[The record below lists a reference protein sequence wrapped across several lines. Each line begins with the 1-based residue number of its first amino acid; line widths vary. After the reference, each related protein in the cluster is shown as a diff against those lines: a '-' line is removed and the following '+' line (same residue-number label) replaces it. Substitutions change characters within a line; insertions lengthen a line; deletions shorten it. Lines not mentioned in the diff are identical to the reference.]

1 MSLIPAF
8 EIGIWN
14 AWIFMSSFLLQWLA
28 IILAGKNVAERSGHP
43 TDMKKSKTEKRAGII
58 GNTIWFLATVYS
70 IFLPLQL
77 GTIWFYIGLPTFLAG
92 LMILAIATVNFATAP
107 TEKPITQGMYYLS
120 RHPLYLSVFI
130 IYIGT
135 SIATASWVF
144 FLLGIAN
151 IFWIRTEALVE
162 ERYCFER
169 YGDPYREYM
178 NGTPRWIGL
187 PKARGNH
194 PK

>member
-1 MSLIPAF
+1 MSLVPAF

-58 GNTIWFLATVYS
+58 GNSIWLLATLYS

-77 GTIWFYIGLPTFLAG
+77 KTPWFYLGLAIFLIGLG
-92 LMILAIATVNFATAP
+92 ILTTATINFATAP
-107 TEKPITQGMYYLS
+107 AEKPVTRGAYYFS
-120 RHPLYLSVFI
+120 RHPLYLSMFI

-135 SIATASWVF
+135 GIASASWVF
-144 FLLGIAN
+144 ILLGIAN
-151 IFWIRTEALVE
+151 IFWIRTEVRVE
-162 ERYCFER
+162 ERYCLER
-169 YGDPYREYM
+169 YSGAYRDYT
-178 NGTPRWIGL
+178 NKTPRWIGL
-187 PKARGNH
+187 PKSVE
-194 PK
+194 K

>member
-1 MSLIPAF
+1 MSLVPAF
-8 EIGIWN
+8 GIGIWN

-43 TDMKKSKTEKRAGII
+43 ADMKKSKTEKRAGII

-77 GTIWFYIGLPTFLAG
+77 ETAWFYPGLAIFLIGLCVLTT
-92 LMILAIATVNFATAP
+92 ATVNFTTTP
-107 TEKPITQGMYYLS
+107 FDKPITHGIYNYS
-120 RHPLYLSVFI
+120 RHPMYLATFLI
-130 IYIGT
+130 FLGT

-151 IFWIRTEALVE
+151 IFWMRTEALVE
-162 ERYCFER
+162 ERYCLER
-169 YGDPYREYM
+169 YSNTYREYM
-178 NGTPRWIGL
+178 NGTPRWIGV
-187 PKARGNH
+187 PKSG
-194 PK
+194 

>member
-1 MSLIPAF
+1 MSLVPAF

-28 IILAGKNVAERSGHP
+28 VILAGKNVAERSGHP
-43 TDMKKSKTEKRAGII
+43 ADMKKNRAEKRAGII
-58 GNTIWFLATVYS
+58 GNSIWLLATVYS

-77 GTIWFYIGLPTFLAG
+77 GTAWFYLGLAIFLIGLGVLTT
-92 LMILAIATVNFATAP
+92 ATINFATAP
-107 TEKPITQGMYYLS
+107 AEKPVTQGAYSFS

-162 ERYCFER
+162 ERYCLER
-169 YGDPYREYM
+169 YSDTYREYM
-178 NGTPRWIGL
+178 NGTPRWIGI
-187 PKARGNH
+187 PKVGG
-194 PK
+194 K

>member
-1 MSLIPAF
+1 MSLVPAF

-43 TDMKKSKTEKRAGII
+43 ADMKKSQTEKMMGII
-58 GNTIWFLATVYS
+58 GNAIWLLATVYS

-77 GTIWFYIGLPTFLAG
+77 GTVWFYIGLPVFLVG
-92 LMILAIATVNFATAP
+92 LIILAIATFNFATAP
-107 TEKPITQGMYYLS
+107 AEKPVTRGVYYFS
-120 RHPLYLSVFI
+120 RHPLYLSMFI

-151 IFWIRTEALVE
+151 ILWIRTEALVE
-162 ERYCFER
+162 ERYCLER
-169 YGDPYREYM
+169 YGDTYREYM
-178 NGTPRWIGL
+178 NGTPRWIGV
-187 PKARGNH
+187 PKAG
-194 PK
+194 

>member
-1 MSLIPAF
+1 MSLVPAF
-8 EIGIWN
+8 GIGIWN

-43 TDMKKSKTEKRAGII
+43 ADMKKSKTEKRAGII

-77 GTIWFYIGLPTFLAG
+77 ETAWFYPGLAIFLIGLCVLTT
-92 LMILAIATVNFATAP
+92 ATVNFTTTP
-107 TEKPITQGMYYLS
+107 FDKPITHGIYHYS
-120 RHPLYLSVFI
+120 RHPMYLATFLI
-130 IYIGT
+130 FLGT

-151 IFWIRTEALVE
+151 IFWMRTEALVE
-162 ERYCFER
+162 ERYCLER
-169 YGDPYREYM
+169 YSNPYREYM
-178 NGTPRWIGL
+178 NGTPRWIGV
-187 PKARGNH
+187 PKSG
-194 PK
+194 

>member
-1 MSLIPAF
+1 MSPIPAF
-8 EIGIWN
+8 EIGVWN

-28 IILAGKNVAERSGHP
+28 IILAGKNVAKRSGHP
-43 TDMKKSKTEKRAGII
+43 ADMKKNKAEKRAGII

-77 GTIWFYIGLPTFLAG
+77 GTLWFYIGLPIFLVG

-107 TEKPITQGMYYLS
+107 ADKPITQGMYSFS
-120 RHPLYLSVFI
+120 RHPLYLSMFI
-130 IYIGT
+130 IYLGT

-151 IFWIRTEALVE
+151 IFWIRIEVLVE
-162 ERYCFER
+162 ERYCLKR
-169 YGDPYREYM
+169 YGNDYREYM
-178 NGTPRWIGL
+178 NRIPRWIGI
-187 PKARGNH
+187 PK
-194 PK
+194 